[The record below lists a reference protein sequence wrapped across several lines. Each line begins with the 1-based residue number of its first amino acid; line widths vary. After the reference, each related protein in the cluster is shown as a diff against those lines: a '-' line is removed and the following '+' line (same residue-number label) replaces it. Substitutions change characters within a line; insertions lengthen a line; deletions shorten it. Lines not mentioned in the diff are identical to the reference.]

1 VTGGFDVSYR
11 TIVAIIQTP
20 SDNERLLQAIV
31 PLASRLGSH
40 IVGVHAEALPMPME
54 SGMVMPDLEFVT
66 TASEANRSRAA
77 ALEAHFSAR
86 LADAAISSEWRAVE
100 SFSGDSAVA
109 ARAAARTADLI
120 IASEASDDTSNNAD
134 TDALLYD
141 TGRPLLL
148 VPVAGMKEG
157 PFAKVL
163 VAWNGTREAARA
175 AFDALP
181 FIVEAEETT
190 VVTVDAG
197 TELVN
202 SASQLAAALARH
214 GANASVIELAAKGRP
229 VADVIAAQVQ
239 MSAADL
245 LVMGAYGHSRLR
257 EFLFGGVTRSLLEAM
272 PVATFMSR

>member
-1 VTGGFDVSYR
+1 MSYK

-20 SDNERLLQAIV
+20 SDNERILQAIV

-40 IVGVHAEALPMPME
+40 VVGVHAEALPMPVE
-54 SGMVMPDLEFVT
+54 SGMGMTDVEFVA
-66 TASEANRSRAA
+66 TAAEANRSRAA
-77 ALEAHFSAR
+77 ALEARFSAR

-109 ARAAARTADLI
+109 ARAAARTADLV
-120 IASEASDDTSNNAD
+120 IAAEAATEETSNSAD

-157 PFAKVL
+157 PFSKVL

-181 FIVEAEETT
+181 FIVEADETT

-202 SASQLAAALARH
+202 SASQLAVALARH
-214 GANASVIELAAKGRP
+214 GANAAVIELAANGRP

>member
-1 VTGGFDVSYR
+1 MTYR

-20 SDNERLLQAIV
+20 KDNERLLQAIA

-40 IVGVHAEALPMPME
+40 VVGVHAEALPMPMTT
-54 SGMVMPDLEFVT
+54 GMGFPDAEFVA
-66 TASEANRSRAA
+66 TASEVNRKRAA
-77 ALEAHFSAR
+77 GLEAHFSAR
-86 LADAAISSEWRAVE
+86 LADAAIPSEWRAVE

-109 ARAAARTADLI
+109 ARAAARTADLV
-120 IASEASDDTSNNAD
+120 IASEASPDETTVGAD
-134 TDALLYD
+134 IDALLYD
-141 TGRPLLL
+141 TGRPVLL
-148 VPVAGMKEG
+148 VPISGMKEG
-157 PFAKVL
+157 PFSKVL

-181 FIVEAEETT
+181 FIMEAEETT
-190 VVTVDAG
+190 VLTVDAG
-197 TELVN
+197 TELAN

-214 GANASVIELAAKGRP
+214 GANTSVSELSSNGRP
-229 VADVIAAQVQ
+229 VADVIAAQVH

-257 EFLFGGVTRSLLEAM
+257 EFLFGGVTKSLLEAM